1 MGLLNDAIPER
12 YEKNPILI
20 VVENFIL
27 DAIGKLAP
35 EKEQRLSEM
44 LCRTFGGTDWRATV
58 RHQMDLPP
66 ETAEQ
71 LQAEWQR
78 SLAESDAKQEDAIS
92 PEDFARAIAGALF
105 EGRG

>member
-1 MGLLNDAIPER
+1 MGMLDDAIPDR
-12 YEKNPILI
+12 YEHNPMLI

-27 DAIGKLAP
+27 DAIGQLAP
-35 EKEQRLSEM
+35 EKEKQLSEI
-44 LCRTFGGTDWRATV
+44 LTRTFGGTDWRATV
-58 RHQMDLPP
+58 RNQMDLPP

-78 SLAESDAKQEDAIS
+78 YLAEADAKQEDAIL
-92 PEDFARAIAGALF
+92 PEDFARAIADELF

>member
-1 MGLLNDAIPER
+1 MGLLDDAIPER
-12 YEKNPILI
+12 YEKNPMLI

-35 EKEQRLSEM
+35 DKEQRLSEM
-44 LCRTFGGTDWRATV
+44 LNRTFGGTDWRATV
-58 RHQMDLPP
+58 RNQMDLPS
-66 ETAEQ
+66 EIAEQ

-78 SLAESDAKQEDAIS
+78 CLAESDAKQEDAIS
-92 PEDFARAIAGALF
+92 PEDFARAVADELF